1 MNQSRYWSHLLNPDF
16 FMACVMRAKE
26 TEVHETVHEHVMSD
40 LIKSEQETHPQII
53 TAE

>member
-1 MNQSRYWSHLLNPDF
+1 MNQIINWAHSLNPDF
-16 FMACVMRAKE
+16 FQSFLTRARE
-26 TEVHETVHEHVMSD
+26 TEAHETAHGRVMSD

>member
-1 MNQSRYWSHLLNPDF
+1 MLILK
-16 FMACVMRAKE
+16 RARE
-26 TEVHETVHEHVMSD
+26 TEAHETVHGHMMSD